1 MSTVVKPNNLNQ
13 IIENFKKSI
22 SINQDYYNV
31 DYIKDSNTGDDY
43 LILQQ
48 KVIRPFEAD
57 YECDTSFATLNSD
70 PFVFDPYDVVI
81 RNEIYKIVNGKPKFV
96 KTYMCLLDDF
106 ELDNVLKSDDGM
118 DVNDYIEH
126 ITGTDCLFGRLIRT
140 SNDNYFY
147 KTDKHN
153 NTVYLFVHYVTVPFN
168 ENNWDYWECEDGNEY
183 RYIDNSKAII
193 TTEIYDVTSNFDT
206 SENTFITLLT
216 DVYDDANLIA
226 ILHNRLNVSFDE
238 LEKIK
243 EKYDSTKEVVIL
255 EN

>member
-1 MSTVVKPNNLNQ
+1 MSTVVKPNKLKQ
-13 IIENFKKSI
+13 IIRNFKKSI
-22 SINQDYYNV
+22 NIDKKYYKIQ
-31 DYIKDSNTGDDY
+31 YIMDSNANDVY
-43 LILQQ
+43 LVLQQ

-57 YECDTSFATLNSD
+57 YECDTTFATLSSD
-70 PFVFDPYDVVI
+70 PFIFDPDDIVI
-81 RNEIYKIVNGKPKFV
+81 RNEIYKIVNGKPKFI
-96 KTYMCLLDDF
+96 KTYMCLSYKFD
-106 ELDNVLKSDDGM
+106 LDNVLKSDDGM

-126 ITGTDCLFGRLIRT
+126 ITDIDCLFGRLIRT

-153 NTVYLFVHYVTVPFN
+153 NSVYLFVYYVTVPFN
-168 ENNWDYWECEDGNEY
+168 QSKWNYWRCLDGNKF
-183 RYIDNSKAII
+183 RYIDNSEAII

-206 SENTFITLLT
+206 SENALITLLT

-226 ILHNRLNVSFDE
+226 ILHNRLNISFNE

-243 EKYDSTKEVVIL
+243 EKYDNTKTVIII